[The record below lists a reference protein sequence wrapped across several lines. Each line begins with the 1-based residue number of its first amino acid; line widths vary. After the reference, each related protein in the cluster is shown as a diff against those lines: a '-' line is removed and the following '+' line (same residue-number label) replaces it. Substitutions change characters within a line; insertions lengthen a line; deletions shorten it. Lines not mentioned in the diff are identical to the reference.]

1 MRRFIMLLLAGTT
14 LLFTGLAWAQ
24 KQTGSRRPNPVI
36 RSAPAQRAG
45 VRPLTVSNGNVTPTA
60 ITFTSS
66 TPDNTQTNNSTKVSF
81 TVTGNPAAFHVYA
94 VAGAANFTGCNTPP
108 VSSITATCGT
118 PVGVTCA
125 AAAPLTNAAAGTT
138 VATGSG
144 NHATA
149 SFIVT
154 LTFQDAWNYSV
165 GATCQNT
172 LQYYYSEP

>member
-1 MRRFIMLLLAGTT
+1 M
-14 LLFTGLAWAQ
+14 
-24 KQTGSRRPNPVI
+24 
-36 RSAPAQRAG
+36 
-45 VRPLTVSNGNVTPTA
+45 TVSNGNVTPTA

-66 TPDNTQTNNSTKVSF
+66 NPAGTQTNSATTISF
-81 TVTGNPAAFHVYA
+81 TVTGNPAAFHLYA

-108 VSSITATCGT
+108 VSSITATCGN
-118 PVGVTCA
+118 PSGVTCA
-125 AAAPLTNAAAGTT
+125 AAAPLTNAATGTT

-149 SFIVT
+149 SFTVT

-165 GATCQNT
+165 GASCQNT

>member
-1 MRRFIMLLLAGTT
+1 M
-14 LLFTGLAWAQ
+14 
-24 KQTGSRRPNPVI
+24 S
-36 RSAPAQRAG
+36 
-45 VRPLTVSNGNVTPTA
+45 PLTVSNGNVSPTA

-66 TPDNTQTNNSTKVSF
+66 TPDNTQTNSATKISF
-81 TVTGNPAAFHVYA
+81 TVTNNPPAFHVYA

-108 VSSITATCGT
+108 DSSVTLTCGNAS
-118 PVGVTCA
+118 GVTCA

-149 SFIVT
+149 SFNVT
-154 LTFQDAWNYSV
+154 YTFQDAWTYSV

-172 LQYYYSEP
+172 VQYYYSEP